1 MIGYLLKCVSDFTAS
16 SEKGLFSRTDLLK
29 KTPWTAKILVFPVWI
44 NISKIWDTLSE
55 LIPTEVQCRKSHFK
69 FFLPL
74 EAGASGNNIEKK
86 SQKVHPKLK
95 IYLFQNYTEN
105 IFYGCNPV

>member
-1 MIGYLLKCVSDFTAS
+1 MQ
-16 SEKGLFSRTDLLK
+16 K
-29 KTPWTAKILVFPVWI
+29 KSF
-44 NISKIWDTLSE
+44 
-55 LIPTEVQCRKSHFK
+55 Q

-74 EAGASGNNIEKK
+74 EAGTSGNNSEKK

>member
-1 MIGYLLKCVSDFTAS
+1 MQ
-16 SEKGLFSRTDLLK
+16 K
-29 KTPWTAKILVFPVWI
+29 KSF
-44 NISKIWDTLSE
+44 
-55 LIPTEVQCRKSHFK
+55 Q

-74 EAGASGNNIEKK
+74 DAGTSGNNSEKK

-105 IFYGCNPV
+105 IFYGRNPVQEAVFGKHVLIL